1 MPTLASALAISLS
14 FQFHRLLVVELHLQG
29 LQDLE
34 DLGDLEVRF
43 RFRFP
48 PSYQQLQSPTA
59 YAPLLRRLVR
69 LVSLPQLRLRHQLP
83 VPLVPRPL
91 L

>member
-14 FQFHRLLVVELHLQG
+14 FLFHRLLLEELY
-29 LQDLE
+29 LQDLG

-43 RFRFP
+43 QFRFP
-48 PSYQQLQSPTA
+48 PSYQQSQSPTA

-69 LVSLPQLRLRHQLP
+69 LVRLPQLRLRLQFP
-83 VPLVPRPL
+83 VHLVLEPL

>member
-14 FQFHRLLVVELHLQG
+14 SLFHRLLVVELYLQ
-29 LQDLE
+29 

-43 RFRFP
+43 QFRFP
-48 PSYQQLQSPTA
+48 PSYQQSQSPIA
-59 YAPLLRRLVR
+59 YAPPLPRLVR
-69 LVSLPQLRLRHQLP
+69 LVRLPQLRLRLQFP
-83 VPLVPRPL
+83 VPLVPQPL